1 MSEPLQPSGHPAP
14 ADLLLHL
21 EEPSEPIRTHIAGC
35 AACQSLLAALQE
47 GESNLAEWRNIQ
59 SALAPPPPPV
69 TALQARMR
77 AEAAPLSWW
86 RRNRT
91 IARWTPAIALAGAAA
106 CLVLIFSTNGI
117 WNPVAV
123 EAAEILRHASEQ
135 VQQTRSAK
143 TPAAPRH
150 YRIRQGGRELP
161 SIDDAKLQLARIDRR
176 DPLNPDDYARWRSEQ
191 TEKQDTITRG
201 NGWVRLSTAVLG
213 NRAIESASITVDS
226 HDWHPLIRSVHFRGE
241 DEIQMEAAPA
251 EAEVTSQGAPDGSKP
266 DESGALKPPAPTETT
281 APAATSEIAM
291 WEVLH
296 AAGADIHSAAQLRRQ
311 DGAVCYELW
320 SDPSDRE
327 KVTRAMQAIRGAK
340 PCSQSKSPER
350 EKLLEPISAG
360 TTAESPSLALLTARF
375 GDKDRAG
382 QYLDDVTRQYVV
394 LLARVTA
401 LDRYLR
407 WFPPTRMETLD
418 MPSRRRVEA
427 IALSDAAAVT
437 TEANQYLRLIGEGL
451 AALAARPAS
460 AAPVG
465 PASAALHCTSIESAS
480 TLLEDLRSLHREF
493 ATLFGSG
500 SELASSVERTA
511 RTRDAFEHRLAAL
524 CAK

>member
-1 MSEPLQPSGHPAP
+1 MSEPLHPSGHPTP

-21 EEPSEPIRTHIAGC
+21 EEPSEPIRAHL
-35 AACQSLLAALQE
+35 AACASCQSMLADLLA
-47 GESNLAEWRNIQ
+47 GETSLSEWRG
-59 SALAPPPPPV
+59 ALTAQAPPPPPLS
-69 TALQARMR
+69 ALQARMR
-77 AEAAPLSWW
+77 AEAAPLSW
-86 RRNRT
+86 RQRHRSSL
-91 IARWTPAIALAGAAA
+91 RWTPAIALAGAAA
-106 CLVLIFSTNGI
+106 CLFLIFSTNGI

-135 VQQTRSAK
+135 VHQTRAAK
-143 TPAAPRH
+143 APAVPRR
-150 YRIRQGGRELP
+150 YRIRQAGRDLQN
-161 SIDDAKLQLARIDRR
+161 IDETKLQLARIDRR

-213 NRAIESASITVDS
+213 SREIESASITVDS
-226 HDWHPLIRSVHFRGE
+226 RDWRPLLRSVHFRGE
-241 DEIQMEAAPA
+241 DEIQLEAAPD
-251 EAEVTSQGAPDGSKP
+251 ETELSRQSTPDGSKP
-266 DESGALKPPAPTETT
+266 EESGALKPPASTETT
-281 APAATSEIAM
+281 SPAVSSEIAM

-296 AAGADIHSAAQLRRQ
+296 ASGADIHSAAQLRRQ

-320 SDPSDRE
+320 SEPGERD
-327 KVTRAMQAIRGAK
+327 KVTRAMQAIPAAK
-340 PCSQSKSPER
+340 PCRQSNAPER

-360 TTAESPSLALLTARF
+360 TASESPSLALLTARF

-407 WFPPTRMETLD
+407 WFPPARMETLD
-418 MPSRRRVEA
+418 TPSRRRVEA

-451 AALAARPAS
+451 AALAAKPISPAPTGPSS
-460 AAPVG
+460 AAMR
-465 PASAALHCTSIESAS
+465 CTSIESAS

-493 ATLFGSG
+493 VTLFGSG

-524 CAK
+524 CTK

>member
-1 MSEPLQPSGHPAP
+1 MSEPLQSSGHPAP

-21 EEPSEPIRTHIAGC
+21 EEPSESIRAHVAGC
-35 AACQSLLAALQE
+35 ASCQALLTDLLA
-47 GESNLAEWRNIQ
+47 GESNLSEWRD
-59 SALAPPPPPV
+59 ALTAQAPPPPPV
-69 TALQARMR
+69 AALQARMR

-91 IARWTPAIALAGAAA
+91 FARWTPAIALAGAAA
-106 CLVLIFSTNGI
+106 CLVLIFGTNGI

-135 VQQTRSAK
+135 VQQTRSMKAPAK
-143 TPAAPRH
+143 PHR
-150 YRIRQGGRELP
+150 YRIRQGGRVLP
-161 SIDDAKLQLARIDRR
+161 SVDEAKLQLARIDRR

-191 TEKQDTITRG
+191 TEKQDSITRG

-213 NRAIESASITVDS
+213 SREIESASITVDS
-226 HDWHPLIRSVHFRGE
+226 RDWRPLLRSVHFRGE
-241 DEIQMEAAPA
+241 DEILLEAVPA
-251 EAEVTSQGAPDGSKP
+251 ETELSKQSTPDGSKP
-266 DESGALKPPAPTETT
+266 EESAALKPPASAEAP
-281 APAATSEIAM
+281 APAANSEIAM

-296 AAGADIHSAAQLRRQ
+296 ASGADVHSAAQLRRQ

-320 SDPSDRE
+320 SEPGERD
-327 KVTRAMQAIRGAK
+327 KVTRAMQAIPGAK
-340 PCSQSKSPER
+340 PCRQTNAPER

-360 TTAESPSLALLTARF
+360 TSAESPRLALLTARF

-407 WFPPTRMETLD
+407 WFPPARMGTLD
-418 MPSRRRVEA
+418 APSRRRVET

-437 TEANQYLRLIGEGL
+437 TEANQYIRLIGEGL
-451 AALAARPAS
+451 AALAAKPSSPA
-460 AAPVG
+460 PTG
-465 PASAALHCTSIESAS
+465 QASAALRCTSIESAS

-493 ATLFGSG
+493 VTLFGSG